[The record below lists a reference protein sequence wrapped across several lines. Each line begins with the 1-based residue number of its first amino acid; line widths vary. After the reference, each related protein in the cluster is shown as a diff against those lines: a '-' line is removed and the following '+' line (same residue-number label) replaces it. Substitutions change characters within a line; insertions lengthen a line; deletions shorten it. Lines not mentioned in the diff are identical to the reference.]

1 MATIAE
7 NLQTIQ
13 NIKQDIKTAIENKGV
28 DMTNTPFSEYS
39 TKIDEI
45 TTGGGSDKIDVAV
58 TGLKFGYTTLTEIP
72 DVLDFS
78 NVTDMSYMFS
88 DCYNLQ
94 SVSSINTSK
103 ATDMTHMFHNCESL
117 ESLALIDTSKV
128 VNMGAMLANTM
139 LRKIPQFDTSSVKN
153 VNNIFFQCFALE
165 TIPLLDFGSVTNM
178 SSIFGIYE
186 LDYLTNIGG
195 FKNLKKS
202 VTREFIDLL
211 PNISTSSLINI
222 INNLY
227 DWSGN
232 TDGKAPL
239 NDGTI
244 YNFGT
249 THSLKFGYNIANLSD
264 AQIAVATAKG
274 WTLLA

>member
-39 TKIDEI
+39 TKIDGI
-45 TTGGGSDKIDVAV
+45 SAGGGIDINEY
-58 TGLKFGYTTLTEIP
+58 GIKLGYSSIQKIP
-72 DVLDFS
+72 DGIDFS

-88 DCYNLQ
+88 DCYYLQ

-103 ATDMTHMFHNCESL
+103 ATNMNSMFYNCERL
-117 ESLALIDTSKV
+117 ENLALIDTSKV
-128 VNMGAMLANTM
+128 VDMGGMLGNTM
-139 LRKIPQFDTSSVKN
+139 LKTIPQFDTRSAEN
-153 VNNIFFQCFALE
+153 VNSIFHQCIALK
-165 TIPLLDFGSVTNM
+165 TIPLLDFGSVT
-178 SSIFGIYE
+178 SIHSIFGIFE
-186 LDYLTNIGG
+186 LDLLTSIGG

-211 PNISTSSLINI
+211 PNLSTSSLINI

-232 TDGKAPL
+232 TDGYAPL
-239 NDGTI
+239 NNGTM

-249 THSLKFGYNIANLSD
+249 THSLKFGENLSKLSD

-274 WTLLA
+274 WTLTY

>member
-13 NIKQDIKTAIENKGV
+13 NIKQNIKTAIENKGV

-45 TTGGGSDKIDVAV
+45 TTGGEIDINEY
-58 TGLKFGYTTLTEIP
+58 GIKLGYSSFNKIP
-72 DVLDFS
+72 DGIDFS
-78 NVTDMSYMFS
+78 NVTDMSYMFC
-88 DCYNLQ
+88 DCYYLQ

-103 ATDMTHMFHNCESL
+103 ATNMNSMFYNCDRL
-117 ESLALIDTSKV
+117 DSLALIDTSKV
-128 VNMGAMLANTM
+128 VDMGGMLGNTM
-139 LRKIPQFDTSSVKN
+139 LKTIPQFDTSN
-153 VNNIFFQCFALE
+153 VENVSSIFHQCIALR

-178 SSIFGIYE
+178 SSIFGIFE
-186 LDYLTNIGG
+186 LDLLTSIGG

-232 TDGKAPL
+232 TDGYAPL
-239 NDGTI
+239 NNGTI

-249 THSLKFGYNIANLSD
+249 THSLKFGNNISKLSD

-274 WTLLA
+274 WSLTV

>member
-28 DMTNTPFSEYS
+28 DMTNTPFTEYS

-45 TTGGGSDKIDVAV
+45 TNGGEIDINEY
-58 TGLKFGYTTLTEIP
+58 GIKLGYSSFKKIP
-72 DVLDFS
+72 DGIDFS

-88 DCYNLQ
+88 DCYYLQ

-103 ATDMTHMFHNCESL
+103 ATNMNSMFYNCERL
-117 ESLALIDTSKV
+117 DSLALIDTSKV
-128 VNMGAMLANTM
+128 VDMGGMLGNTM
-139 LRKIPQFDTSSVKN
+139 LKTIPQFDTSN
-153 VNNIFFQCFALE
+153 VENVCSIFKQCIALR

-178 SSIFGIYE
+178 SSIFGIFE
-186 LDYLTNIGG
+186 LELLTSIGG

-232 TDGKAPL
+232 TDGYAPL
-239 NDGTI
+239 NNGTI

-249 THSLKFGYNIANLSD
+249 THSLKFGNNISKLSD
-264 AQIAVATAKG
+264 AQIAIATAKG
-274 WTLLA
+274 WTLTA